1 MTTSDLKRLSGAIVL
16 IRSSRDKRVPPTA
29 MRGTI
34 EIHTQEDGVTPAVM
48 LALDYPQMFNAP
60 AHHRTIALSDRQ
72 VDVLIASERDGVYQI
87 ELDIDLNPTQ

>member
-34 EIHTQEDGVTPAVM
+34 EIHTQEDGVTPAE
-48 LALDYPQMFNAP
+48 MFNAP